1 MPERE
6 AKMEIEPRELQE
18 KFVKKVNGEQLG
30 QFLQGIVMS
39 NELDP
44 RRLAFVCIGTDR
56 STGDSLGPLVG
67 SKLAELGYPHVIGT
81 LAAPCDA
88 SNLALRL
95 QEIPPHVRVIAID
108 ACLGQKLS
116 VGLYQLSNQPLAPG
130 KSVGKVLPP
139 IGDYTIAAI
148 VNVDGPRQYN
158 VLQTTSLY
166 HVLRMAE
173 EVTSAITYALPL

>member
-6 AKMEIEPRELQE
+6 AKMEKETIELQE
-18 KFVKKVNGEQLG
+18 QFWKKVNGEQLG
-30 QFLQGIVMS
+30 QFLHKIALSTEMKS
-39 NELDP
+39 DK
-44 RRLAFVCIGTDR
+44 LAFVCIGTDR

-88 SNLALRL
+88 SNLAMRL
-95 QEIPPHVRVIAID
+95 QEIPPDVVVIAID

-166 HVLRMAE
+166 HVLRMAD
-173 EVTSAITYALPL
+173 EVTSAITYAIPL

>member
-6 AKMEIEPRELQE
+6 AKMEKEPLRLQE
-18 KFVKKVNGEQLG
+18 QFWKKVDGDQLG
-30 QFLQGIVMS
+30 QLLQNIALSKGLEPSQV
-39 NELDP
+39 
-44 RRLAFVCIGTDR
+44 AFVCIGTDR

-67 SKLAELGYPHVIGT
+67 SRLAELGYPYVIGT

-88 SNLALRL
+88 TNLAMRL
-95 QEIPPHVRVIAID
+95 QEIPPNVVIIAID
-108 ACLGQKLS
+108 ACLGRKLS

-130 KSVGKVLPP
+130 KSVGKILPP

-166 HVLRMAE
+166 RVMQMAE
-173 EVTSAITYALPL
+173 EVIRAIVYAIPL